1 MKRLKVVTKNVLS
14 VITGDAICR
23 ILSQIPNLLLYEAIP
38 LVTWYKNRASVD
50 NLTGAAYNCSCFP
63 F

>member
-1 MKRLKVVTKNVLS
+1 
-14 VITGDAICR
+14 
-23 ILSQIPNLLLYEAIP
+23 

-63 F
+63 FWIESASDVSGTWIIYYSFRWLT